1 MIIVFVILVILAGLW
16 IALNVVAKQCP
27 TSKMGKWFNE
37 LKAKR
42 ALSAEQKKLRAL
54 ENLKG
59 GTAVGQ
65 GTFAS
70 DDASSNDNN
79 RADVILQ
86 SGLKIPLSDN
96 NRANGNRIYPAT
108 DVDDGIAS

>member
-16 IALNVVAKQCP
+16 IALNIVAKQCP

-37 LKAKR
+37 WKAKR

-54 ENLKG
+54 ENLKN
-59 GTAVGQ
+59 GTATGQ

-79 RADVILQ
+79 NVILQ

-96 NRANGNRIYPAT
+96 NRVNGNRIYPAT